1 MEGIP
6 RDQLMRDV
14 EAFVEEKGLQEHV
27 AYFRKGA
34 LIAQNPACFED
45 IDGPE
50 ALDETEKTILRD
62 EILHKW
68 RLPWRLYLTI
78 ITCSI
83 GAAVQGWDQTGS
95 NGATLFFP
103 KYYGIDGT
111 SARDNIVSLGAQPK
125 TSTSHV
131 YNTNSS
137 ISSLVLSTLVL
148 ISVLPLSVAGYLT
161 PSTTGLA
168 AEAPFS

>member
-14 EAFVEEKGLQEHV
+14 EAFVQEKGLQEHV

-34 LIAQNPACFED
+34 LIAQNPGGFED
-45 IDGPE
+45 IDGAE
-50 ALDETEKTILRD
+50 ALDETEKQVLQK

-68 RLPWRLYLTI
+68 RLPFRLYLTI

-103 KYYGIDGT
+103 DYYGIGSDST
-111 SARDNIVSLGAQPK
+111 RDKIVSLQAPDRVC
-125 TSTSHV
+125 SFRILNLS
-131 YNTNSS
+131 NSS
-137 ISSLVLSTLVL
+137 SVLSTLDL
-148 ISVLPLSVAGYLT
+148 ISVVL
-161 PSTTGLA
+161 
-168 AEAPFS
+168 

>member
-1 MEGIP
+1 
-6 RDQLMRDV
+6 MRDV
-14 EAFVEEKGLQEHV
+14 EAFVREKGLEEHV

-34 LIAQNPACFED
+34 LVAQNPGNYEE
-45 IDGPE
+45 IDGAE
-50 ALDETEKTILRD
+50 ALDETEKSVLRK

-103 KYYGIDGT
+103 TYYGIDSNST
-111 SARDNIVSLGAQPK
+111 KDKIVGSDSG
-125 TSTSHV
+125 
-131 YNTNSS
+131 N
-137 ISSLVLSTLVL
+137 
-148 ISVLPLSVAGYLT
+148 
-161 PSTTGLA
+161 
-168 AEAPFS
+168 

>member
-1 MEGIP
+1 MKGIP

-14 EAFVEEKGLQEHV
+14 EAFVQEKGLQEHV
-27 AYFRKGA
+27 EIFRKGA
-34 LIAQNPACFED
+34 LVAQSPADFED
-45 IDGPE
+45 IDGAE
-50 ALDETEKTILRD
+50 ALDQAEKDALRN

-103 KYYGIDGT
+103 AYYGIGGT
-111 SARDNIVSLGAQPK
+111 SATDKIVSCKLGYLH
-125 TSTSHV
+125 T
-131 YNTNSS
+131 
-137 ISSLVLSTLVL
+137 VLS
-148 ISVLPLSVAGYLT
+148 
-161 PSTTGLA
+161 
-168 AEAPFS
+168 EN